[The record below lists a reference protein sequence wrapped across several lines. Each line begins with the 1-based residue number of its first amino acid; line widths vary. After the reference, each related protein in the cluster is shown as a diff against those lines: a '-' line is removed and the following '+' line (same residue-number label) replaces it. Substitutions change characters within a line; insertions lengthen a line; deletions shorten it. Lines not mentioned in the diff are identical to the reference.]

1 MPTVIIDKITTDPN
15 LRFEHPRPPRVSA
28 PAIDAALAVAAEAG
42 QRAADAAAEQVEA
55 HSSALRLATR
65 IQNLRTK
72 RDGLAV
78 RLSNLES
85 TDIPG
90 HRSRCEGSVK
100 RLLGISPLDQNQS
113 IELNSGLS
121 TLAALREKVKL
132 LPGIVK
138 DTKSDLAS
146 VTAELST
153 LEGSK

>member
-1 MPTVIIDKITTDPN
+1 MPPVIIDKTTIDPN
-15 LRFEHPRPPRVSA
+15 LRFSHPRPPRVSA

-42 QRAADAAAEQVEA
+42 LRAASAAAEQVEA
-55 HSSALRLATR
+55 HSSAQHLSIR
-65 IQNLRTK
+65 IEGLRTK
-72 RDGLAV
+72 RGEIEN
-78 RLSNLES
+78 RLRNLES

-90 HRSRCEGSVK
+90 HRARCEGSIK
-100 RLLGISPLDQNQS
+100 RLLGISPLDQNQT
-113 IELNSGLS
+113 IELNSALT
-121 TLAALREKVKL
+121 TLPALREKEKL